1 MIDYLQC
8 LLRCKS
14 KSRESDRHT
23 IELQVM
29 TIDNGKTPLIELCIA
44 DSSILNQSCFIVRNE
59 FLDLI
64 KQRPAHSL
72 LAWWLY
78 TEKSLKIHIKRIN
91 V

>member
-1 MIDYLQC
+1 MPSAENIIMIDYFQC

-44 DSSILNQSCFIVRNE
+44 TQVF
-59 FLDLI
+59 
-64 KQRPAHSL
+64 
-72 LAWWLY
+72 
-78 TEKSLKIHIKRIN
+78 
-91 V
+91 